1 MWKNMLAQG
10 GDAFIR
16 SQGGP
21 RYALSSFWQGQSIG
35 LQTRGHEKSRRHL
48 PAPRSAAVAAVV
60 PRSLSFSL
68 FNASAV
74 DKKKREE
81 THPFPTVF

>member
-35 LQTRGHEKSRRHL
+35 LDHIFFKFTLKFHYAKRR
-48 PAPRSAAVAAVV
+48 
-60 PRSLSFSL
+60 FSVTL
-68 FNASAV
+68 KCRHMYDVLNI
-74 DKKKREE
+74 DEIKN
-81 THPFPTVF
+81 

>member
-21 RYALSSFWQGQSIG
+21 RYALSSFWQGNQG
-35 LQTRGHEKSRRHL
+35 WFRGVWLEELKFNKY
-48 PAPRSAAVAAVV
+48 RSTFVC
-60 PRSLSFSL
+60 F
-68 FNASAV
+68 
-74 DKKKREE
+74 DKK
-81 THPFPTVF
+81 FLILD